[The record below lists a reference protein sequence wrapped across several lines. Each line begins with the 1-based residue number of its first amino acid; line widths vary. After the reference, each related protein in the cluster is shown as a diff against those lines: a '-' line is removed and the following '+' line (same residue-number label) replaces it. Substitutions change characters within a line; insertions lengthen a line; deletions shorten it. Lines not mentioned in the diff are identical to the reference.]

1 MNVIEED
8 DDPNYIKMSMQLSD
22 EKTGSVNALVRN
34 FRDVFAW
41 SYEILNNEIPID
53 IVSHN
58 IILIHEAKLVR
69 QRQRLQYLNFNC
81 WQEKNIYIYI

>member
-34 FRDVFAW
+34 FRDVFA
-41 SYEILNNEIPID
+41 
-53 IVSHN
+53 
-58 IILIHEAKLVR
+58 
-69 QRQRLQYLNFNC
+69 
-81 WQEKNIYIYI
+81 